1 MFVGFLNNL
10 VYDWFSDKINFVN
23 KLRFLFLF
31 LFVEFVLKFAQNIFN
46 DKTYT

>member
-10 VYDWFSDKINFVN
+10 VYDWFSDKINFVK
-23 KLRFLFLF
+23 KLRFLF